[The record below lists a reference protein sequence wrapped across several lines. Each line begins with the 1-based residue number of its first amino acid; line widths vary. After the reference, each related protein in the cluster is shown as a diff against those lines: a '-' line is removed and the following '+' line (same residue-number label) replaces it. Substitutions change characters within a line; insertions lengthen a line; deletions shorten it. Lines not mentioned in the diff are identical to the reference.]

1 MQYILGK
8 YNGAKVF
15 TNNIEETAKE
25 QIRELCSTP
34 TFHDSIIRIMP
45 DVHAGAGC
53 TIGTTMTIT
62 DKVVPNLVG
71 VDIGCGVLTVK
82 IKDRDIDFQKLDD
95 VIRAQVPNG
104 QNVHDDKFLNDDVF
118 EFVDGFRA
126 KNVLSHERV
135 QTGMG
140 TLGGGNHFI
149 EVSVDDEGYHYL
161 TIHTGSRYLGHRIAT
176 HYQRKA
182 VANMKKL
189 DVASVIAQL
198 KAEGRESEISSAIK
212 NLKANQPVINKE
224 LAHLEGQDFE
234 DYINDMKLT
243 QDYALINRETIFEI
257 INEEMG
263 WSVIDMFDTIHNYID
278 TTRMILRKGAVSSQ
292 KGEKL
297 IIPLN
302 MKEGSI
308 IAVGKGNED
317 WNFSAPHGAGRVF
330 SRRQAK
336 KQLSMDE
343 FKETMKDVWTTS
355 VSEETLD
362 EAPKAYKDINSILD
376 NIHDTVDIVKIIKPV
391 YNFKSSD

>member
-104 QNVHDDKFLNDDVF
+104 QNVHEDKFINDEVF
-118 EFVDGFRA
+118 EFVEGFRA
-126 KNVLSHERV
+126 KNVLSYERV